1 MCVCV
6 CVCVCVC
13 ACVCISSC
21 DFWAFVKTS
30 VCLLSHVNCVARV
43 FLCMRAWLANF
54 ASYFL
59 ALVNCLI
66 FTISLA
72 CALLIEL
79 QNCAMRK
86 IHVS

>member
-1 MCVCV
+1 MRVCV

-59 ALVNCLI
+59 ALVNC
-66 FTISLA
+66 FPISLA